1 MRSHSGRTC
10 FANRPHSNYSFYP
23 FPPPFT
29 APAPLV
35 DMGVFLGLLDFVLPL
50 VGVLGV
56 VLGVL
61 VLGVVVLVLGVLT
74 SFYPVVVGAVV
85 GLEVDS

>member
-1 MRSHSGRTC
+1 
-10 FANRPHSNYSFYP
+10 
-23 FPPPFT
+23 
-29 APAPLV
+29 
-35 DMGVFLGLLDFVLPL
+35 MGVFLGLLDFVLPL

-74 SFYPVVVGAVV
+74 SLYRVVVGAVV